1 MLKIVGIDILKERLA
16 LTEGAVVFLLLV
28 LVVTLS
34 AGEALPLSLVVKV
47 AVVRLLVLVLH
58 VADFH

>member
-47 AVVRLLVLVLH
+47 AVVRLLVPVLH

>member
-1 MLKIVGIDILKERLA
+1 VLKIVGIDILKERLA